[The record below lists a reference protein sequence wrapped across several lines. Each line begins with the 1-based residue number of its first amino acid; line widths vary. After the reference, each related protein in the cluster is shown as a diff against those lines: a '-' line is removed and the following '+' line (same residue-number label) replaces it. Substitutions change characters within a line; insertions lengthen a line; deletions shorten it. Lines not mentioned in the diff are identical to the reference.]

1 MPLDYFHK
9 YFVYES
15 YSHICM
21 NLQAIRD
28 ARGEMYGA
36 AGRLLFLR
44 LATVGQRLGQAKTE
58 IGQALNGLQNIGN
71 VSAATAG
78 GCVVLGL
85 EMYLLFHVGEAIGR
99 FNLIGYPVG
108 PEYPDKHH

>member
-1 MPLDYFHK
+1 
-9 YFVYES
+9 
-15 YSHICM
+15 M
-21 NLQAIRD
+21 NLTLQAIRD